1 MKKGW
6 QVERLYKV
14 QDTSAG
20 SAQRLT
26 GFIMSESVITHARTR
41 IRVGKAPTE
50 TCQVCWLEMM
60 L

>member
-14 QDTSAG
+14 QD
-20 SAQRLT
+20 LT
-26 GFIMSESVITHARTR
+26 GFIMPESVVTHARTR

-50 TCQVCWLEMM
+50 TCQVCLLEMM

>member
-6 QVERLYKV
+6 RVERLYKV
-14 QDTSAG
+14 QD
-20 SAQRLT
+20 LT

-50 TCQVCWLEMM
+50 TCQVYWLEMM